1 MKTVA
6 YKAGES
12 TGEFIGNIVDKIKTC
27 TWCEWKR
34 LARNN

>member
-6 YKAGES
+6 YKADES

-34 LARNN
+34 FARNN